1 MVNRNEVNV
10 PLLHERNIVEEQ
22 GFEKKKLERCRFLI

>member
-22 GFEKKKLERCRFLI
+22 GFEKKNWNGADF